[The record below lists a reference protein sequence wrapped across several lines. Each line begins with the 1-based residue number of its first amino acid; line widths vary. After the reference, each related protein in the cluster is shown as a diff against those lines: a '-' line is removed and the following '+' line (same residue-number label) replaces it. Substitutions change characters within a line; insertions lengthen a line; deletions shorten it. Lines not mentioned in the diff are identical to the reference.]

1 MERARSRFMNKK
13 ILSFDGGGIRGVI
26 SLTFLKNLEK
36 DTTISISQKADLIAG
51 TSTGSI
57 IAAALG
63 VGMTP
68 DEILDFYTSMNQ
80 KIFKAKEGI
89 DHFLSLKAKYSSQN
103 LYQALEQA
111 FSSKGFD
118 PQTPLNKLPKQLVIP
133 TTSLDDK
140 ELKRWRTQILTSDS
154 EISLIDAMMES
165 TAAPTFFPSYND
177 HVDGGM
183 AANDPSLV
191 AYSIADGAKALLSFG
206 TGYTA
211 YNISK
216 GEDWGTLSW
225 ILDLSQKSQASKTPL
240 LTMLFDVQD
249 QLPGQL
255 CALLLKEQYLR
266 LNFQL
271 SKSVSLSAVSELP
284 SLIQE
289 TENYI
294 KKHSAEWKTYCKWV
308 ESRFG

>member
-1 MERARSRFMNKK
+1 MNKK

-36 DTTISISQKADLIAG
+36 DTTISLRQKADLIAG

-57 IAAALG
+57 IAAALNI
-63 VGMTP
+63 GMTP
-68 DEILDFYTSMNQ
+68 DEILDFYTSMSQ
-80 KIFKAKEGI
+80 EVFKAKEGF
-89 DHFLSLKAKYSSQN
+89 DQFLSLKAKYSSQN
-103 LYQALEQA
+103 LQKALKYA

-133 TTSLDDK
+133 TVSLDEK
-140 ELKRWRTQILTSDS
+140 QLKRWRTQILTSDS
-154 EISLIDAMMES
+154 EMPLINAMMES
-165 TAAPTFFPSYND
+165 TAAPTFFPSYDD

-191 AYSIADGAKALLSFG
+191 AYAISEGAKALLSFG
-206 TGYTA
+206 TGYTP
-211 YNISK
+211 YNIPR
-216 GEDWGTLSW
+216 GEDWGAFSW
-225 ILDLSQKSQASKTPL
+225 IIDLNPKSQASKTPL
-240 LTMLFDVQD
+240 LSMLFDVQD

-255 CALLLKEQYLR
+255 CALLLKKQYLR

-271 SKSVSLSAVSELP
+271 SKSVPLDAVSEIP

-289 TENYI
+289 TESYI
-294 KKHSAEWKTYCKWV
+294 NKHPAEWKTYCQWI
-308 ESRFG
+308 ESHFG